1 MISLKFLAWHFLGN
15 YINELILETANSF
28 SSPFDFVAGIK
39 IQSETHDSIEDA
51 KTSLQLYKHY
61 LKLQAE
67 DLVNSALNN
76 LYDVGK
82 QLQWKVPE

>member
-1 MISLKFLAWHFLGN
+1 MSRLLAGNKLTKIISFHS
-15 YINELILETANSF
+15 Y
-28 SSPFDFVAGIK
+28 AGIN

-51 KTSLQLYKHY
+51 RTSLQLYKHY

-67 DLVNSALNN
+67 DGVSAALNN
-76 LYDVGK
+76 LYDIGK

>member
-1 MISLKFLAWHFLGN
+1 MFSLHSG
-15 YINELILETANSF
+15 IN
-28 SSPFDFVAGIK
+28 

-51 KTSLQLYKHY
+51 RTSLQLYKHY

-67 DLVNSALNN
+67 DGVNTALNN
-76 LYDVGK
+76 LYDTGK

>member
-1 MISLKFLAWHFLGN
+1 LRRSG
-15 YINELILETANSF
+15 IN
-28 SSPFDFVAGIK
+28 

-51 KTSLQLYKHY
+51 RTSLQLYKHY

-67 DLVNSALNN
+67 DRVNAALNN